1 MEEKSD
7 PFTFFGSRATQYGA
21 QSTELLY
28 DQFELVS
35 PLTKRHQLVL
45 LKVSHFII
53 YTIAVFWCIEQS
65 IVNQIKEAFNKEFD
79 EVLRLKEVE
88 IGRILEKNVRIR
100 KIAHDLKLDEEIMEP
115 SLDSDEQPEK
125 LLTVADEEIG
135 VEKYLSLEE
144 QKKAE
149 EMAKQ
154 EEERRLKEMV
164 WIGFCQLIW
173 VGLIGWQLERKSI
186 RYDDGWTSRS

>member
-53 YTIAVFWCIEQS
+53 YTIAVF
-65 IVNQIKEAFNKEFD
+65 
-79 EVLRLKEVE
+79 
-88 IGRILEKNVRIR
+88 
-100 KIAHDLKLDEEIMEP
+100 
-115 SLDSDEQPEK
+115 
-125 LLTVADEEIG
+125 
-135 VEKYLSLEE
+135 
-144 QKKAE
+144 
-149 EMAKQ
+149 
-154 EEERRLKEMV
+154 
-164 WIGFCQLIW
+164 
-173 VGLIGWQLERKSI
+173 
-186 RYDDGWTSRS
+186 